1 MYEEDS
7 FVVQNTRSP
16 KISGNNRNDR
26 IKIDCLVVKKSLL
39 PEKTSVRGG
48 YRSTTIAIQDDNN

>member
-7 FVVQNTRSP
+7 FVVQNTPSP

-26 IKIDCLVVKKSLL
+26 IKTDYFVVKKSLL
-39 PEKTSVRGG
+39 PEKNIGER
-48 YRSTTIAIQDDNN
+48 RKPL